1 MFQEGR
7 GPGFLEAGRRKWECV
22 DTGDTT
28 LQLPPKDAQDQSASS
43 ELLEACVPASQA
55 STSGVSLPLALL
67 PLSKHL
73 NLVEHPVCF
82 YCSV

>member
-43 ELLEACVPASQA
+43 ELLGSMRSCQPGQYFRCLPPACPSAAQ
-55 STSGVSLPLALL
+55 
-67 PLSKHL
+67 
-73 NLVEHPVCF
+73 
-82 YCSV
+82 